1 MHSLSKATCICSFL
15 FGSDSTMEQKLE
27 ELEQMKASA
36 TQRRAAVIAKATVP
50 DRPPGVFVSGA
61 DKPREPAFPPV
72 KASEPKAPVKRPVD
86 DSVLSVK
93 RPALVEKAKPSSAP
107 VVSTSVSSEPACVP
121 EQVNLD
127 SGVPTVSPDANAK
140 LESLVQQYG
149 AAQIVKIVHFYEVL
163 RDTMP

>member
-61 DKPREPAFPPV
+61 
-72 KASEPKAPVKRPVD
+72 
-86 DSVLSVK
+86 
-93 RPALVEKAKPSSAP
+93 
-107 VVSTSVSSEPACVP
+107 
-121 EQVNLD
+121 
-127 SGVPTVSPDANAK
+127 
-140 LESLVQQYG
+140 SLR
-149 AAQIVKIVHFYEVL
+149 L
-163 RDTMP
+163 R